1 MLAREKTNATR
12 AKIRRRLVLKA
23 SHDNFKDFAF
33 NILVN
38 AALRDRGDEA
48 RLVIV
53 AELKQL
59 MGTQV

>member
-1 MLAREKTNATR
+1 MFICEKINATR
-12 AKIRRRLVLKA
+12 ANIRCPLVLKA
-23 SHDNFKDFAF
+23 SHNNFKDFAF
-33 NILVN
+33 KILVN

-59 MGTQV
+59 MDTQV